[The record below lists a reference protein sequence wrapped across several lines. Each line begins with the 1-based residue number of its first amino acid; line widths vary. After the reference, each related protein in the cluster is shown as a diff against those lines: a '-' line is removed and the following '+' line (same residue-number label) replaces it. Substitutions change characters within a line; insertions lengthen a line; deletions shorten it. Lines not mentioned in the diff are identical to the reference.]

1 MDIHENAR
9 LTPHGRERLAKMIVG
24 GQPPEG
30 IASLR
35 RQRMP
40 GNEIAAT
47 VGVSPATVS
56 RVLKRLRLSKLS
68 TLEPAE
74 PPRRYQ
80 REQPGEMILTEISSA
95 AVTEGAASCARG
107 A

>member
-1 MDIHENAR
+1 
-9 LTPHGRERLAKMIVG
+9 
-24 GQPPEG
+24 
-30 IASLR
+30 
-35 RQRMP
+35 MP

-80 REQPGEMILTEISSA
+80 REQPGEMIRTEISSA

-107 A
+107 AVSDIATRTAYRSVVCRPPTKGVGDLSLGLPGSC